1 MYDDNWFTYPSEDLD
16 WDFDSDF
23 YDDFPDFYDECDVQE
38 VDLGITDDNWLFGTL
53 EVDQISHK

>member
-23 YDDFPDFYDECDVQE
+23 YEDHYFDEE

-53 EVDQISHK
+53 EVD